1 LVSILEKQDSKKID
15 FEKINKD
22 LEKHILTQELLEQA
36 IKDTTSSVKMIDM
49 SVYEKW
55 KQKVS

>member
-1 LVSILEKQDSKKID
+1 MK
-15 FEKINKD
+15 
-22 LEKHILTQELLEQA
+22 ILTQA

-55 KQKVS
+55 KEKVS